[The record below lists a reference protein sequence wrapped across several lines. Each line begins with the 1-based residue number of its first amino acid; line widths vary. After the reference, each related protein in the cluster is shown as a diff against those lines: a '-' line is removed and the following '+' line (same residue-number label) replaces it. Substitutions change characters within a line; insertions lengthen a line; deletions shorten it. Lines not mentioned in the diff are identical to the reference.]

1 MILPNLRVAD
11 LRRVLTVLPCLSI
24 LGLPACG
31 GGATPPTTTPPQT
44 TSPQVGGQYDVAVR
58 LQQNDCAAAPTV
70 LPQPTSV
77 THTAGASTFSLAH
90 GGLNVTGTVS
100 RDGSFTTNALSVQD
114 PQGPATLT
122 IAGRFTTNGLEA
134 TVTVAVNSAAGA
146 CRYLVAWTG
155 TKQGAPNVL
164 G

>member
-1 MILPNLRVAD
+1 MTLPNLRVAD
-11 LRRVLTVLPCLSI
+11 RRRVLLLPFLTI

-31 GGATPPTTTPPQT
+31 GGATPPTTTPPQAT
-44 TSPQVGGQYDVAVR
+44 APQVGGQYDVAVR

-77 THTAGASTFSLAH
+77 THAAGASTFSLAH
-90 GGLNVTGTVS
+90 GGLSVTGTVN

-134 TVTVAVNSAAGA
+134 TVTVAVNASAGA

-155 TKQGAPNVL
+155 TKQGSPNVL

>member
-1 MILPNLRVAD
+1 MTLPLVRMAV
-11 LRRVLTVLPCLSI
+11 RRVVSMLPCLTI

-31 GGATPPTTTPPQT
+31 GGTTPPTTTPPQT

-58 LQQNDCAAAPTV
+58 LQQNDCAGAPTV

-77 THTAGASTFSLAH
+77 THAAGAPTFTLAH

-100 RDGSFTTNALSVQD
+100 RDGSFTTTTLAVQD

-134 TVTVAVNSAAGA
+134 TVTVAVSASGGA

-155 TKQGAPNVL
+155 TKRGAPNVL

>member
-1 MILPNLRVAD
+1 MKQHVAWVAA
-11 LRRVLTVLPCLSI
+11 LWLA
-24 LGLPACG
+24 ACG

-44 TSPQVGGQYDVAVR
+44 AVPQVGGQYDVAVR

-77 THTAGASTFSLAH
+77 THAAGASTFTLVH
-90 GGLNVTGTVS
+90 GGLIVTGSVT
-100 RDGSFTTNALSVQD
+100 RDGTFTTQSLAVQD
-114 PQGPATLT
+114 PQGPATLA

-134 TVTVAVNSAAGA
+134 TVTVSVAAAGGA

-155 TKQGAPNVL
+155 TKLGSPNVL